1 MPSGPASPSSVQ
13 DELLSLRGV
22 VEAIH
27 RSQAVIEFAPDGTVL
42 EANENFLQTMGYSL
56 AEVRG
61 RHHRMFCE
69 PELADGDEYA
79 AFWATLARGEFES
92 GVYKRLTKDGRTVW
106 LRATYNPILD
116 ENGKPVRVVK
126 LATDITEAMLAS
138 AERQGQAL
146 AIDRSQAVIEFAV
159 DGTVLTANRN
169 FLDAMGYTL
178 AEVRGK
184 HHRMFCEP
192 GLAASDEY
200 ADFWRRLGEGQFEG
214 GVYKRLAKGGRE
226 VWLQATYNPILD
238 DAGTPLKI
246 VKLASD
252 ITLAKLADAEFRGKV
267 AAIDRAQAVIEFKV
281 DGTVLS
287 ANQNFLDVMGYGLHE
302 IQGKHHRMFC
312 EPALAASEEYEDFW
326 ARLGSGA
333 FEAGE
338 YKRVA
343 KGGKEVWLQATYNPI
358 LDDAGKPMKIVKFAT
373 DITERRV
380 SPVRTSA
387 ARWRRSTGRRRSIE
401 FDLNG
406 RVLSA
411 NQNFLESWAT
421 RWPRSVGQHHR
432 MFCEPGYAAS
442 EEYAQFWE
450 RLGRRAVLLRRVP
463 ASCKDGN
470 EVWLQATYNPIL
482 DDSGTPC

>member
-146 AIDRSQAVIEFAV
+146 AIDRSQAVIELAV

-184 HHRMFCEP
+184 TWTRTFCEP

-214 GVYKRLAKGGRE
+214 GVYKRLAKGGRD

-238 DAGTPLKI
+238 DAGTPLKMA
-246 VKLASD
+246 KLASD

-343 KGGKEVWLQATYNPI
+343 KGGKEVRLQATYNPI
-358 LDDAGKPMKIVKFAT
+358 LDDAGKPMKIVKFAS
-373 DITERRV
+373 DITEAKFAGADFRGKV
-380 SPVRTSA
+380 A
-387 ARWRRSTGRRRSIE
+387 AIDRAQAVIE

-411 NQNFLESWAT
+411 TRTSST
-421 RWPRSVGQHHR
+421 RWAMRRPRSVASTTGSTAS
-432 MFCEPGYAAS
+432 PGTPPPRS
-442 EEYAQFWE
+442 T
-450 RLGRRAVLLRRVP
+450 RSSGSGSPPGSTTP
-463 ASCKDGN
+463 AS
-470 EVWLQATYNPIL
+470 
-482 DDSGTPC
+482 SGVVTRTERGGCRPPTTRSSTTPAAC